1 MPNRYFT
8 KAELARHCAVDA
20 SSVTKALRAD
30 RLVTSMRNNNPV
42 IDIKHKKNIDQ
53 VNKWIDAKTDSPDD
67 GVIPPDKVKK
77 VKVQRTAR
85 QKIDDEKARID
96 LEAKKMRLET
106 QKLEARKLRGEMVPT
121 ELIASL
127 FQLLG
132 GSFQSVYKT
141 NAENMLNELFHR
153 AKVDPAIAA
162 EFKGQL
168 IEVINEAHSEAV
180 DNVQDQLKRIAKDQ
194 G

>member
-1 MPNRYFT
+1 MPQRYFT
-8 KAELARHCAVDA
+8 KAELSRHCGI
-20 SSVTKALRAD
+20 SGQGVTKALTSE
-30 RLVTSMRNNNPV
+30 RLVTSMRNNIAV

-53 VNKWIDAKTDSPDD
+53 VNKWVDARKDLPDD
-67 GVIPPDKVKK
+67 GVIPPEKVRQVKVK
-77 VKVQRTAR
+77 RTVR
-85 QKIDDEKARID
+85 QLVDDEKAQID
-96 LEAKKMRLET
+96 LEAKKLRLET
-106 QKLEARKLRGEMVPT
+106 QILEARKLRGEMVPT

-141 NAENMLNELFHR
+141 NSENMMNELFHR

-162 EFKGQL
+162 EFKGRL
-168 IEVINEAHSEAV
+168 VEVINEAHSEAV